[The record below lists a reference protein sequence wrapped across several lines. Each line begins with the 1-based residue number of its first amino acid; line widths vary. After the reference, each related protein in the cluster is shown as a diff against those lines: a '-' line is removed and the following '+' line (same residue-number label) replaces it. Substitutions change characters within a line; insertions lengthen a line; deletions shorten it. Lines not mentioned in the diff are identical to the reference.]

1 MKKTNKN
8 NIKTVILCG
17 GLGTRIFEETKTKPK
32 PMIKLGDKPIL
43 HHIIEIYKK
52 YGFKE
57 FILATGYKGEVI
69 SKYFSKKFN
78 DCSISVVNTGQQ
90 TMTGGRLLRL
100 KRYFLNN
107 ENFMLTYGDGLT
119 DQNLKNLLTYHLS
132 HKKIGTITAVRP
144 PARYGELKIVGKK
157 VKQFDEKPIVT
168 KSWING
174 GFFVFNSKIFNY
186 LKNNSTIL
194 EKAPLEK
201 ISNEGEL
208 RAYKHYGFWQ
218 CMDTMRDKKYL
229 SNMLKNK
236 KAPWKK

>member
-1 MKKTNKN
+1 M
-8 NIKTVILCG
+8 ILV
-17 GLGTRIFEETKTKPK
+17 L
-32 PMIKLGDKPIL
+32 
-43 HHIIEIYKK
+43 
-52 YGFKE
+52 
-57 FILATGYKGEVI
+57 I
-69 SKYFSKKFN
+69 SNVFGWFTSSYNSEN
-78 DCSISVVNTGQQ
+78 STDVNLSVVLNACSISVVNTGQQ

-174 GFFVFNSKIFNY
+174 GFFVFNAKIFNY